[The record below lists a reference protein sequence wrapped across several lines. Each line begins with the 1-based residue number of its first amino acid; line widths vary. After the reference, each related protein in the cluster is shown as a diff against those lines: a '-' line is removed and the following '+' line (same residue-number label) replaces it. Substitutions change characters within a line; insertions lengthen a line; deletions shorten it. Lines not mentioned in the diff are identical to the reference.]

1 MKSFCLNTA
10 LNANPDKVADMLAHE
25 ALGLEAFYMHEAAA
39 YRIGEPDNET
49 TEHTYICQRATDI
62 LDLVSFLD
70 KLPATPAMIV
80 YASSVIA
87 NHCLDIGDFEKAD
100 EMSALGDSYAE
111 VTLLAACEEAKAPSH
126 AATSR
131 SRA

>member
-1 MKSFCLNTA
+1 MKTFCLNTA
-10 LNANPDKVADMLAHE
+10 INANPDKVADMLAHE

-39 YRIGEPDNET
+39 YRIGEPDRFGQYET
-49 TEHTYICQRATDI
+49 TNEAEHTYICQQATDI

-100 EMSALGDSYAE
+100 EMSALGDSY
-111 VTLLAACEEAKAPSH
+111 VAK
-126 AATSR
+126 
-131 SRA
+131 